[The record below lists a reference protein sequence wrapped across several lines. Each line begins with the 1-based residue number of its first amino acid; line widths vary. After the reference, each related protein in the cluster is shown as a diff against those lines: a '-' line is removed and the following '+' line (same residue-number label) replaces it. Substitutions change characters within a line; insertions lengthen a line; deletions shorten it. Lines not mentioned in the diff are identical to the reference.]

1 MKMIRTIVKPIGHQ
15 MVIELPDSYIG
26 KNVDILAFILDA
38 EEASETL
45 IQRKSFNSLL
55 SEEVLSKEWLSK
67 AEDEAWQNL

>member
-1 MKMIRTIVKPIGHQ
+1 

-26 KNVDILAFILDA
+26 KNVEILAFILD
-38 EEASETL
+38 EEEDSETL

>member
-1 MKMIRTIVKPIGHQ
+1 
-15 MVIELPDSYIG
+15 MVIELPDSYID
-26 KNVDILAFILDA
+26 KNVEILAFILDE